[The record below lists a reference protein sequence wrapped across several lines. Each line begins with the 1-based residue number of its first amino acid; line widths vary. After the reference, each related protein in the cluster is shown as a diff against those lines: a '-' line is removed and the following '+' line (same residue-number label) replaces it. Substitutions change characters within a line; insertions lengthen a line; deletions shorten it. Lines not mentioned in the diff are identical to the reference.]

1 VTECD
6 STARI
11 TRCFP
16 GASASRLGE
25 HSRLPLAPKRASGAG
40 SRRTSCATP
49 HAVELAREGVPLNV
63 IQRQLGPAN
72 LGTTS
77 IYLQGI
83 DTDAIIATVHA
94 RRALMMSA
102 TAQLRLGSGRPEQRE
117 RCPRSRWT
125 VTSATASRSNAS
137 TTKSQS
143 PARPSRPDLVCS
155 ERGARGRRAQARL
168 TLSSLRTVPVAS
180 ATA

>member
-1 VTECD
+1 VAECD

-16 GASASRLGE
+16 GASASRLGQ

-49 HAVELAREGVPLNV
+49 HAVELAREGVPLNL
-63 IQRQLGPAN
+63 IQRQLGYANLGHAN

-77 IYLQGI
+77 IYLRGV
-83 DTDAIIATVHA
+83 DTEAIIATVHA
-94 RRALMMSA
+94 RRAPMMSA
-102 TAQLRLGSGRPEQRE
+102 TAQLPLGSARPEQRE
-117 RCPRSRWT
+117 RCSRSRWT
-125 VTSATASRSNAS
+125 VTSATASRSNTS

-143 PARPSRPDLVCS
+143 AARPIAPGPS
-155 ERGARGRRAQARL
+155 
-168 TLSSLRTVPVAS
+168 S
-180 ATA
+180 ATSPRHAVGALRPG